1 MMEPKEPPCPSDR
14 KPHRDRVREIDAMLP
29 EGKTGAICID
39 NTEEHRAWYLHE
51 LKKYPRLIIEYQGVL
66 VDEGIVGDGIYL
78 IKVRKGPSL
87 N

>member
-1 MMEPKEPPCPSDR
+1 MTEPKEPPCPKGR
-14 KPHRDRVREIDAMLP
+14 KPHRDRVREVDAMLP

-39 NTEEHRAWYLHE
+39 NTEEHKAWYLHE
-51 LKKYPRLIIEYQGVL
+51 LKKYPRLIIEYQGDL
-66 VDEGIVGDGIYL
+66 DKTGMIYL